1 MISSSYIYLLRDRK
15 PCGVQKATVE
25 AVVADLCRKHAISSE
40 ELRSG
45 RHAAIVEIRSE
56 CAAMLRSTG
65 MSLEQIGR
73 VLDRDLTTVRQMLC
87 LRGARS
93 GCARNEEDEGRGTT
107 ARTLPGGKR

>member
-15 PCGVQKATVE
+15 PCGVHKATVE

-93 GCARNEEDEGRGTT
+93 GCARNEEDEGRGPT
-107 ARTLPGGKR
+107 ARPLPGGMR